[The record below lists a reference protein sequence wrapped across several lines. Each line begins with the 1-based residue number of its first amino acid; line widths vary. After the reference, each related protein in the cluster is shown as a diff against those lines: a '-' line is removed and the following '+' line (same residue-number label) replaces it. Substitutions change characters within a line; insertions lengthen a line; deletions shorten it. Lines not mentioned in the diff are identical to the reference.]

1 LKHIEFL
8 AHLQERAL
16 FIKNKKER
24 HQK

>member
-8 AHLQERAL
+8 AHLQESAL